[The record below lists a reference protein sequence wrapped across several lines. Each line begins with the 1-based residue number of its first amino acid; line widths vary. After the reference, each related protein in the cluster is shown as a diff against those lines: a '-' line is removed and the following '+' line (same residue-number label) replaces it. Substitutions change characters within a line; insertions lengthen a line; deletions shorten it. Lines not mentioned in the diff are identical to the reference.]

1 MKLEHFIE
9 AMFRIEEQMR
19 FVRAVFNCTIADIKF
34 CDKVYDVDC
43 FGKIVEVDDASRG
56 IDTIDISGSGS

>member
-1 MKLEHFIE
+1 M
-9 AMFRIEEQMR
+9 QC
-19 FVRAVFNCTIADIKF
+19 VRAVFNCTITDIRF